1 MKIHEYQARELLAK
15 AGIPVPAARV
25 VETADQAAAAFEE
38 NGFSLQV
45 VKAQV
50 FAGGRGKAGFVKLV
64 KSGAEARAAADFM
77 LTHRMI
83 SVQTGPE
90 GIVVK
95 KLLLAAAVDIAHE
108 YYLGMVLDRDR
119 STVSMIAS
127 AQGGV
132 EIETVAHEHPEAIIK
147 EPLHPALGMQS
158 FQARKTA
165 LALGF
170 TGKQAQVVADL
181 LLKLARFFINYDCSI
196 AEINPLVLTKDGKIL
211 AIDAKVNFDDNAL
224 FRHPD
229 ILALKDDS
237 ETDALEIRAAAA
249 NLNYIK
255 LDGEIACLVNGA
267 GLAMATM
274 DVIQLHG
281 GQPANFLDV
290 GGGVKAEGAI
300 EAFRI
305 ILSDKKVRGILVN
318 IFGGIARCDLIAEAL
333 IQAGREVGFKVPVVV
348 RLEGTNVEKART
360 MLGAARHELPTLQ
373 VADDLNDAAKKIV
386 AATR

>member
-255 LDGEIACLVNGA
+255 LDGDIACLVNGA